1 MRHVRVPAPAIA
13 LAFTLSTGTA
23 LAGTPFGGDEAG
35 FVAPDKA
42 TALCGVARNA
52 AALLLAL
59 SRCDRRAA
67 DAAFSGVPFD
77 EEGCEDAAE
86 TSYDAANAKLSGCP
100 SCLNAVG
107 LRMMI
112 RS

>member
-1 MRHVRVPAPAIA
+1 M
-13 LAFTLSTGTA
+13 
-23 LAGTPFGGDEAG
+23 
-35 FVAPDKA
+35 APDKA
-42 TALCGVARNA
+42 TALCELGGARNA

-86 TSYDAANAKLSGCP
+86 TSYDAAHAKLSGCP
-100 SCLNAVG
+100 
-107 LRMMI
+107 

>member
-1 MRHVRVPAPAIA
+1 M
-13 LAFTLSTGTA
+13 
-23 LAGTPFGGDEAG
+23 
-35 FVAPDKA
+35 APDKA

-86 TSYDAANAKLSGCP
+86 TSYDAAHAKLSGCP

-112 RS
+112 RSLDDAGNGSVYCASPGGAFLDGLD